1 MKIRSMSDIRFVL
14 IGAVIVFAGFLVLG
28 IFGENYQASNIES
41 DEFGTC
47 FDYSEDAEPVPIDCS
62 AKMFD
67 QSVFFGIVIGLIGFG
82 AIALVKG
89 VRGDWDSKV
98 KPEDMVG
105 PSKDNR
111 ADGSDSG

>member
-1 MKIRSMSDIRFVL
+1 MSDIRFVL
-14 IGAVIVFAGFLVLG
+14 IGIVIVFAGFLVLG
-28 IFGENYQASNIES
+28 IFGENFQTSNIES

-47 FDYSEDAEPVPIDCS
+47 FEYHEGGEPIPIDCS
-62 AKMFD
+62 AKIFD
-67 QSVFFGIVIGLIGFG
+67 QNLFFGMVIALIGSG
-82 AIALVKG
+82 VISLVKG

-111 ADGSDSG
+111 VEGNDSD